1 MDLSPIAPD
10 TIAITAVYS
19 ILLLWGMW
27 VGVRQ
32 VYQGFRRPQEL
43 LNPLFGNRQAIT
55 IFTFHLIVVSLDLFV
70 CGPVSLHYKSKLW
83 YWGGRIALLSSS
95 FPLAFYFNRNPQ
107 SFGKLIGTWV
117 RFRNIFEISL
127 HVLVAAVA
135 LNWFYYYGLLYWL
148 VAYRYLDVGPRR
160 LLQTLYNTPEKKAAR
175 PWAPTLNWVVITSI
189 YVLAAIVVY
198 NRKVIFA
205 APPSDAQPEHIAGL
219 LEVVLVGAINV
230 GVAMTA
236 WGMMRKYTGPGPAT
250 ALLPDAGV
258 AGGTL
263 PTSRADAVAASGY
276 LK

>member
-1 MDLSPIAPD
+1 MDVSPATPD
-10 TIAITAVYS
+10 AIAITILYS

-32 VYQGFRRPQEL
+32 VYQGFRRPQDL

-70 CGPVSLHYKSKLW
+70 CGPISLHYKSKLW

-107 SFGKLIGTWV
+107 SFGKLIGYWV

-127 HVLVAAVA
+127 HILVASIA

-160 LLQTLYNTPEKKAAR
+160 LIQTLYNTPEKRAAR

-189 YVLAAIVVY
+189 YILAALAIY
-198 NRKVIFA
+198 HQKVIYA
-205 APPSDAQPEHIAGL
+205 APPDAARPEHVAGMF
-219 LEVVLVGAINV
+219 EVILIGAINV
-230 GVAMTA
+230 GVAMIC
-236 WGMMRKYTGPGPAT
+236 WGMMRKYTGPGPGAD
-250 ALLPDAGV
+250 LLPRAE
-258 AGGTL
+258 AL
-263 PTSRADAVAASGY
+263 AADASAGGY

>member
-1 MDLSPIAPD
+1 MDLSPVTYDSIVI
-10 TIAITAVYS
+10 TIVYTV
-19 ILLLWGMW
+19 LLFWGVW

-43 LNPLFGNRQAIT
+43 LNPLFGNRAAIV
-55 IFTFHLIVVSLDLFV
+55 IFTFYLFIVSLDLFI
-70 CGPVSLHYKSKLW
+70 CGPLALHYKSRLW

-117 RFRNIFEISL
+117 RFRNVFEISL

-160 LLQTLYNTPEKKAAR
+160 LLQTFYNTPQKLAAR

-189 YVLAAIVVY
+189 YFLAALAVY
-198 NRKVIFA
+198 HQKIIFA
-205 APPSDAQPEHIAGL
+205 APPDPARADHVASTIE
-219 LEVVLVGAINV
+219 VLVAVGLNV
-230 GVAMTA
+230 GIAMIA
-236 WGMMRKYTGPGPAT
+236 WGMMRRYTGPGPA
-250 ALLPDAGV
+250 AELLPREGMPPPMA
-258 AGGTL
+258 
-263 PTSRADAVAASGY
+263 RAAAYSTEPRP
-276 LK
+276 KV

>member
-1 MDLSPIAPD
+1 MDVSPATPD
-10 TIAITAVYS
+10 AIAITILYS

-32 VYQGFRRPQEL
+32 VYQGFRRPQDL

-70 CGPVSLHYKSKLW
+70 CGPISLHYKSKLW

-107 SFGKLIGTWV
+107 SFGKLIGYWV

-127 HVLVAAVA
+127 HILVASIA

-160 LLQTLYNTPEKKAAR
+160 LIQTFYNTPEKRAAR

-189 YVLAAIVVY
+189 YILAALAIY
-198 NRKVIFA
+198 HQKVIYA
-205 APPSDAQPEHIAGL
+205 APPDPSRLEHIAGIF
-219 LEVVLVGAINV
+219 EVILIAAINV
-230 GVAMTA
+230 GIAMTC
-236 WGMMRKYTGPGPAT
+236 WGMTRKYTGPGPGAD
-250 ALLPDAGV
+250 LLPRAE
-258 AGGTL
+258 AL
-263 PTSRADAVAASGY
+263 AADASAGGY

>member
-1 MDLSPIAPD
+1 MDLSPVTPD
-10 TIAITAVYS
+10 AIAITAVYT

-32 VYQGFRRPQEL
+32 VYQGFRRPQDL

-70 CGPVSLHYKSKLW
+70 CGPLALHFKSTLW

-95 FPLAFYFNRNPQ
+95 LPLAFYFNRNPQ
-107 SFGKLIGTWV
+107 SFGKLIGYWV

-127 HVLVAAVA
+127 HVLAAAVA
-135 LNWFYYYGLLYWL
+135 LNWFNYYGLLYWL

-160 LLQTLYNTPEKKAAR
+160 LLQTFYNTPEKRAAR

-189 YVLAAIVVY
+189 YILTALAIY
-198 NRKVIFA
+198 HRKVIYA
-205 APPSDAQPEHIAGL
+205 APPADARLDHISTL
-219 LEVVLVGAINV
+219 LDVVLVGAINV
-230 GVAMTA
+230 AVAMLA
-236 WGMMRKYTGPGPAT
+236 WSMMRKYTGPGPA
-250 ALLPDAGV
+250 ANLLP
-258 AGGTL
+258 
-263 PTSRADAVAASGY
+263 RADAQAAEASAGGY